1 MKTSRLYNI
10 LMLLCL
16 LFAPCLAQAQ
26 DKVIT
31 QEDLGG
37 RKALVGKGCVVN
49 QFATNVQLLSGIS
62 GLENLVDE
70 DLDNFATFTTG
81 VAVGL
86 TEQPLFSVKDIN
98 HTYAAGTEA
107 GICMVSSQSGGL
119 LSLSVIQ
126 LFSILVYNDGELVE
140 TISDLESGQAGSGV
154 GLDLIKIPGS
164 DNMAVNLTCTPKHD
178 FDELYVVQS
187 GGLDVSVIKE
197 LKFKYAFVG
206 APRQCVMTD
215 KGIKE
220 YGGSDAEVKAN
231 ASCTVALIP
240 TPTVDADN
248 LVDDDLTNAT
258 SIVSV
263 LSIGYKGAAK
273 LSTDPD
279 EPYCGVKNRNPE
291 PTVTFPAGSEVGFVY
306 TNGSALDL
314 ALGNYI
320 EIKVYNTDGTTQTER
335 IEAGVLSL
343 GVAEG
348 GKMTSSVVADKEFY
362 AVEIGFYAAVNVNLG
377 TINVHYA
384 YVNEPPMVN
393 HHCPINPSVSS
404 EICDVQGTYQLLS
417 NPSLSVRWELVSA
430 SDLSGN
436 DWTGNEDWTGN
447 SVTVTPSGKVVFN
460 DIVKMVPVLDEK
472 GESVINEETGEPDSI
487 DVGTKFYGTFTFRAT
502 SVGCTHS
509 NKCIAD
515 VILTRGIQTYNAAC
529 AMPIYNKDVEHPE
542 YELTE
547 DTHGAS
553 GALISISELKNNENI
568 LDDDFNNCAT
578 YRGGL
583 SIASNIHIVAV
594 KNKNGDYFEVE
605 NGDGT
610 QAETK
615 RIGFVV
621 ESKSTFL
628 NADVLQFFQI
638 RCYKNGEEVYRQLVD
653 ESNAISVGLIE
664 GDQSQKVR
672 FSIEVPA
679 VDEDGDK
686 IEFDEFA
693 LWTAGVLKL
702 DISTLNIYYPFI
714 EDGGLDCSDPLNCA
728 EVITAD
734 DGATAYPD
742 MKFQTASIAGVVQNL
757 GNLIDDDPDTYFL
770 YQNTVQAGSGMV
782 VTVKLGKTLDY
793 RHQFGIIMDSETF
806 LASVGL
812 GTWMTVE
819 TYYNGQPTGD
829 KFDNWGVLGLDLIG
843 YGDKSYLVNQ
853 PTRNFDEVRITF
865 AGIANVLNGYKL
877 YGLFFRGDKNLNG
890 IVDCMDPDQ
899 SCAED
904 LGLSVSKVC
913 VYEEMELEGQVQGV
927 DNEFRIIVKAPDQK
941 MEETDDE
948 SDVEGTDEPGKEE
961 TDESD
966 DVTWVPFESKAIKVG
981 SGKFKIKIPTT
992 TSGTGFNIKV
1002 YEARESGKAEDGTP
1016 IYEAGRYLDGVTYAV
1031 HPTRAE
1037 WRKTPIST
1045 DWNEPNNWDGN
1056 VSPYCCTDV
1065 VIPDGAERY
1074 PVLPTLEPTKDEDGN
1089 EIPVD
1094 PATYCCNGI
1103 YFKASPDGDADN
1115 PAQVVNV
1122 PELAYAKAW
1131 VDVRMMPNRYY
1142 MFSAPLK
1149 NTHTGDLFVPAE
1161 MNGQQTGME
1170 FTDLNE
1176 TNTAQNRFSP
1186 RMFQRMY
1193 KKTPR
1198 VRLLDKLYYNNTTEM
1213 RKDDYGDAELEKV
1226 TEGFIAD
1233 WSKPFNLLAQTYTN
1247 NEGFTVWVDNGDL
1260 PADSAVVMRLP
1271 KQHLSYNYYTPDG
1284 VMLPEHEEKYP
1295 GAVGN
1300 DDLHNYDEYTDAATS
1315 LKRTN
1320 NVRFIYE
1327 KYEEDNYDKLAF
1339 AEPEKAVP
1347 SKYVENGYEEAYADS
1362 ISAKYQAK
1370 KADSPFDDEGSR
1382 TERVEFESGSDKFV
1396 VGNMFMSD
1404 IDIQTFLAENTT
1416 VKALRRYNGDN
1427 YETYALVDGVL
1438 KATVPGEVVKVDKT
1452 GEPVTDGD
1460 GNEVTGPGTLDV
1472 VRKPVIHPLES
1483 FFVDFGGSGEYAEIK
1498 FTRDMMLKTVPEG
1511 EDEGQQPNAVPMLR
1525 VTAEAG
1531 GRRAAVLVA
1540 DSAACVDVETML
1552 DAEVKP
1558 TVAVFAATGG
1568 KAHDIVS
1575 THAAEIPLGVVMA
1588 EADTLTLSFRA
1599 EGGIDPADWE
1609 LVDRADGTAYGL
1621 DAPVTFTGAGSSVGR
1636 FVLRSRSRMAE
1647 EMAAGG
1653 NRVYVACRGG
1663 EAVATASAGFCIERM
1678 DVYTVDG
1685 VMCGSAESAD
1695 GATCAVKVPRGSV
1708 VVIRVTGSGGD
1719 AETFK
1724 MLTP

>member
-1 MKTSRLYNI
+1 M
-10 LMLLCL
+10 
-16 LFAPCLAQAQ
+16 
-26 DKVIT
+26 
-31 QEDLGG
+31 
-37 RKALVGKGCVVN
+37 VGKGCVVN

-119 LSLSVIQ
+119 LSLSVIS

-164 DNMAVNLTCTPKHD
+164 DNMAVNLTCTPQHD

-206 APRQCVMTD
+206 TPRQCVMVNQSD
-215 KGIKE
+215 KVVNDIADYAKE
-220 YGGSDAEVKAN
+220 SGRGVAGKTPVVSGN
-231 ASCTVALIP
+231 SSCTTVLIP
-240 TPTVDADN
+240 TPTVDSGN
-248 LVDDDLTNAT
+248 LVDDDLTNST

-273 LSTDPD
+273 VSTDPD
-279 EPYCGVKNRNPE
+279 EPNCGIKNSSPE
-291 PTVTFPAGSEVGFVY
+291 PTVTFPAGSELGFVY

-314 ALGNYI
+314 GLGNYV

-335 IEAGVLSL
+335 VEAGVLAL

-348 GKMTSSVVADKEFY
+348 GRMTSSVVADKEFY
-362 AVEIGFYAAVNVNLG
+362 AFEIGFYASVNVNLG
-377 TINVHYA
+377 TINVHYGF
-384 YVNEPPMVN
+384 VNEPAIVE
-393 HHCPINPSVSS
+393 HSCPINPSVDPVL
-404 EICDVQGTYQLLS
+404 CDVQGTYQLLS
-417 NPSLSVRWELVSA
+417 NPSLAVQWELVSA
-430 SDLSGN
+430 VDPSGN
-436 DWTGNEDWTGN
+436 DWTENEDWTKN
-447 SVTVTPSGKVVFN
+447 SVTVTPSGKVTFN
-460 DIVKMVPVLDEK
+460 DIVDMQEVE
-472 GESVINEETGEPDSI
+472 NEETGETVMVDM
-487 DVGTKFYGTFTFRAT
+487 GTKFNGTFTFRAT

-509 NKCIAD
+509 SKCTAE
-515 VILTRGIQTYNAAC
+515 VILTRGQQAYNTDC
-529 AMPIYNKDVEHPE
+529 AMPIYNEDAKPAK
-542 YELTE
+542 YELSF
-547 DTHGAS
+547 DTHGTS
-553 GALISISELKNNENI
+553 GSLISISELKDKEKI

-583 SIASNIHIVAV
+583 SIASNIQIIGV
-594 KNKNGDYFEVE
+594 KTTDNSNFDVPTE
-605 NGDGT
+605 DGT
-610 QAETK
+610 QPAKTK

-638 RCYKNGEEVYRQLVD
+638 RCYKTGKDEVYRQLVD

-679 VDEDGDK
+679 DM
-686 IEFDEFA
+686 EFDEFS

-714 EDGGLDCSDPLNCA
+714 EDGELNCSDPLNCA
-728 EVITAD
+728 TVITAD

-757 GNLIDDDPDTYFL
+757 GNLIDNDMDSYFL

-782 VTVKLGKTLDY
+782 VSVKLGKTIDY
-793 RHQFGIIMDSETF
+793 RHQFGVVMDSETF

-812 GTWMTVE
+812 GTWMTIE

-865 AGIANVLNGYKL
+865 AGIADVLNGYKL
-877 YGLFFRGDKNLNG
+877 YGLFFRSDKNLNG
-890 IVDCMDPDQ
+890 IADCMDPDD

-904 LGLSVSKVC
+904 LNLSVDPVC
-913 VYEEMELEGQVQGV
+913 VGEYVVLDGQVQGGGEGYKV
-927 DNEFRIIVKAPDQK
+927 IVKAPDQDYVS
-941 MEETDDE
+941 E
-948 SDVEGTDEPGKEE
+948 
-961 TDESD
+961 
-966 DVTWVPFESKAIKVG
+966 AIEVG
-981 SGKFKIKIPTT
+981 SDKFGEKIKIPTKT
-992 TSGTGFNIKV
+992 FGTGLSIMV
-1002 YEARESGKAEDGTP
+1002 YATREKADGS
-1016 IYEAGRYLDGVTYAV
+1016 YETGNYLDGVTYTV

-1037 WRKTPIST
+1037 WRKTPINT

-1056 VSPYCCTDV
+1056 VNPYCCTDV

-1074 PVLPTLEPTKDEDGN
+1074 PVLPTLEPTTDEDGN

-1142 MFSAPLK
+1142 MFAAPLK

-1170 FTDLNE
+1170 FIDLDD
-1176 TNTAQNRFSP
+1176 TNTVQNRFNP
-1186 RMFQRMY
+1186 RMFQRMW
-1193 KKTPR
+1193 KTSPY
-1198 VRLLDKLYYNNTTEM
+1198 VRYIDEIEYDGTTEN
-1213 RKDDYGDAELEKV
+1213 RTDHFELGGMDEDSGIMV
-1226 TEGFIAD
+1226 TD
-1233 WSKPFNLLAQTYTN
+1233 WSKVFNAMAHTYNTTQ
-1247 NEGFTVWVDNGDL
+1247 GFSVWVDNGDL
-1260 PADSAVVMRLP
+1260 PADQAVIMRLP
-1271 KQHLSYNYYTPDG
+1271 KQNAYYNYYTPDG
-1284 VMLPEHEEKYP
+1284 NQLPEHEGYIP
-1295 GAVGN
+1295 N
-1300 DDLHNYDEYTDAATS
+1300 DNLHDFNYTDKTK
-1315 LKRTN
+1315 LDRTDN
-1320 NVRFIYE
+1320 SRFIYE
-1327 KYEEDNYDKLAF
+1327 TKGYNELGYAVEEK
-1339 AEPEKAVP
+1339 K
-1347 SKYVENGYEEAYADS
+1347 ENER
-1362 ISAKYQAK
+1362 YQAK
-1370 KADSPFDDEGSR
+1370 KAEDPFNTSNSLQIQLETPEDNMSQC
-1382 TERVEFESGSDKFV
+1382 FV
-1396 VGNMFMSD
+1396 ANNPFMSD
-1404 IDIQTFLAENTT
+1404 IDIKTFLT
-1416 VKALRRYNGDN
+1416 VNSPNNVSSIYRYNGNN
-1427 YETYALVDGVL
+1427 YESYAVSD
-1438 KATVPGEVVKVDKT
+1438 
-1452 GEPVTDGD
+1452 
-1460 GNEVTGPGTLDV
+1460 GTLITTPADV
-1472 VRKPVIHPLES
+1472 QPTAETEGEEGNTTAEERKERKNVIHPLES
-1483 FFVDFGGSGEYAEIK
+1483 FFINTSQGSSANTSIV
-1498 FTRDMMLKTVPEG
+1498 FTRDMMLNTVANETAATRSAG
-1511 EDEGQQPNAVPMLR
+1511 YGLPMMR
-1525 VTAEAG
+1525 VMAEAG
-1531 GRRAAVLVA
+1531 GLRSGMVLA
-1540 DSAACVDVETML
+1540 DSTARVNVETML
-1552 DAEVKP
+1552 DGEVKP
-1558 TVAVFAATGG
+1558 TVAVFAAVDG

-1575 THAAEIPLGVVMA
+1575 TRAAEIPLGVVMA
-1588 EADTLTLSFRA
+1588 KADTLTLSFRG
-1599 EGGIDPADWE
+1599 EGDWDMDDWE
-1609 LVDRADGTAYGL
+1609 LTDQADGSTYSL
-1621 DAPVTFTGAGSSVGR
+1621 DEDVVITNAASSVGR

-1647 EMAAGG
+1647 EMAEGG
-1653 NRVYVACRGG
+1653 RSVYITCRGD
-1663 EAVATASAGFCIERM
+1663 EATATAAAGFRIERM

-1685 VMCGSAESAD
+1685 VLYGSATAGAD
-1695 GATCAVKVPRGSV
+1695 GTSCTAKVPQGTV
-1708 VVIRVTGSGGD
+1708 VVVRVTSTDGET
-1719 AETFK
+1719 ETFK
-1724 MLTP
+1724 TLTSRR

>member
-1 MKTSRLYNI
+1 
-10 LMLLCL
+10 MLLCL
-16 LFAPCLAQAQ
+16 ALVPCAADAQEQ
-26 DKVIT
+26 EQEQEVIG
-31 QEDLGG
+31 QEQLGG

-119 LSLSVIQ
+119 LSLSVIS

-164 DNMAVNLTCTPKHD
+164 DNMAVNLTCTPQHD

-206 APRQCVMTD
+206 APRQCVMVNQSD
-215 KGIKE
+215 KVDNDIAD
-220 YGGSDAEVKAN
+220 YAEESGRGVADKTPVVSGN
-231 ASCTVALIP
+231 SSCTTVLIP
-240 TPTVDADN
+240 TPTVDSGN
-248 LVDDDLTNAT
+248 LVDDDLTNST

-273 LSTDPD
+273 VSTDPY
-279 EPYCGVKNRNPE
+279 EPNCGIKNSSPE
-291 PTVTFPAGSEVGFVY
+291 PTVTFPAGSELGFVY

-314 ALGNYI
+314 GLGNYV

-335 IEAGVLSL
+335 IEAGVLAL

-348 GKMTSSVVADKEFY
+348 GRMTSSVVADKEFY
-362 AVEIGFYAAVNVNLG
+362 AFEIGFYASVNVNLG
-377 TINVHYA
+377 TINVHYGF
-384 YVNEPPMVN
+384 VNEPAIVE
-393 HHCPINPSVSS
+393 HSCPINPSVDPVL
-404 EICDVQGTYQLLS
+404 CDVQGTYQLLS
-417 NPSLSVRWELVSA
+417 NPSLAVQWELVSA
-430 SDLSGN
+430 VDPSGN
-436 DWTGNEDWTGN
+436 DWTENEDWTKN
-447 SVTVTPSGKVVFN
+447 SVTVTPSGKVTFN
-460 DIVKMVPVLDEK
+460 DIVDMQEVE
-472 GESVINEETGEPDSI
+472 NEETGETVMVDM
-487 DVGTKFYGTFTFRAT
+487 GTKFNGTFTFRAT

-509 NKCIAD
+509 SKCTAE
-515 VILTRGIQTYNAAC
+515 VILTRGQQTYNTDC
-529 AMPIYNKDVEHPE
+529 AMPIYNEDAKPAK
-542 YELTE
+542 YELSF
-547 DTHGAS
+547 DTHGTS
-553 GALISISELKNNENI
+553 GSLISISELKDKEKI

-583 SIASNIHIVAV
+583 SIASNIHIIGV
-594 KNKNGDYFEVE
+594 KTKDNSNFDVPTE
-605 NGDGT
+605 DGT
-610 QAETK
+610 QPAKTK

-638 RCYKNGEEVYRQLVD
+638 RCYKKEKGEVYRHLVD

-679 VDEDGDK
+679 DK
-686 IEFDEFA
+686 EFDEFS

-714 EDGGLDCSDPLNCA
+714 EDGELNCSDPLNCA
-728 EVITAD
+728 TVITAD

-757 GNLIDDDPDTYFL
+757 GNLIDNDMDSYFL

-782 VTVKLGKTLDY
+782 VSVKLGKTIDY
-793 RHQFGIIMDSETF
+793 RHQFGVVMDSETF

-877 YGLFFRGDKNLNG
+877 YGLFFRSDKNLNG
-890 IVDCMDPDQ
+890 IADCMDPDD

-904 LGLSVSKVC
+904 LNLSVDPVC
-913 VYEEMELEGQVQGV
+913 VGEYVVLDGQVQGGGEGYKV
-927 DNEFRIIVKAPDQK
+927 IVKAPDQ
-941 MEETDDE
+941 DY
-948 SDVEGTDEPGKEE
+948 V
-961 TDESD
+961 
-966 DVTWVPFESKAIKVG
+966 SKAIEVG
-981 SGKFKIKIPTT
+981 SDKFGEKIKIQTKT
-992 TSGTGFNIKV
+992 FGTGLSIMV
-1002 YEARESGKAEDGTP
+1002 YATREKADGS
-1016 IYEAGRYLDGVTYAV
+1016 YETGNYLDGVTYTV

-1037 WRKTPIST
+1037 WRKTPINT

-1056 VSPYCCTDV
+1056 VNPYCCTDV

-1074 PVLPTLEPTKDEDGN
+1074 PVLPTLEPTTDEDGN

-1170 FTDLNE
+1170 FIDLDE
-1176 TNTAQNRFSP
+1176 SNTVQNRFNP
-1186 RMFQRMY
+1186 RIFQRMY

-1213 RKDDYGDAELEKV
+1213 RKDDYSNAKLEET

-1284 VMLPEHEEKYP
+1284 VMLPEHEEENSN
-1295 GAVGN
+1295 AVDN
-1300 DDLHNYDEYTDAATS
+1300 DDPHNYDEYTDAATS
-1315 LKRTN
+1315 LKRTD

-1327 KYEEDNYDKLAF
+1327 KYENDNYDNLAF
-1339 AEPEKAVP
+1339 AEPEKADA
-1347 SKYVENGYEEAYADS
+1347 SKYVNNGYEEAYANR

-1370 KADSPFDDEGSR
+1370 KPENPFVDNEATVS
-1382 TERVEFESGSDKFV
+1382 VEATTNDNSNKFV

-1404 IDIQTFLAENTT
+1404 IDIKTFLSLNTN
-1416 VKALRRYNGDN
+1416 VRSLYRYNGNN
-1427 YETYALVDGVL
+1427 YDSYTLTL
-1438 KATVPGEVVKVDKT
+1438 N
-1452 GEPVTDGD
+1452 
-1460 GNEVTGPGTLDV
+1460 GNELIVSSGEALSTAKTEDEGNNTEPET
-1472 VRKPVIHPLES
+1472 RKERKKVIHPLES
-1483 FFVDFGGSGEYAEIK
+1483 FFISTHESNKNARIV
-1498 FTRDMMLKTVPEG
+1498 FTRDMMLNTVANETAATRSAG
-1511 EDEGQQPNAVPMLR
+1511 YGLPMMR
-1525 VTAEAG
+1525 VMAEAG
-1531 GRRAAVLVA
+1531 GLRSGMVLA
-1540 DSAACVDVETML
+1540 DSTARVNVETML
-1552 DAEVKP
+1552 DGEVKP
-1558 TVAVFAATGG
+1558 TVAVFAAVDG

-1575 THAAEIPLGVVMA
+1575 TRAAEIPLGVVMA
-1588 EADTLTLSFRA
+1588 KADTLTLSFRG
-1599 EGGIDPADWE
+1599 EGDWDMDDWE
-1609 LVDRADGTAYGL
+1609 LTDQADGSTYSL
-1621 DAPVTFTGAGSSVGR
+1621 DEDVVITNAASSVGR

-1647 EMAAGG
+1647 EMAEGG
-1653 NRVYVACRGG
+1653 RSVYITCRGD
-1663 EAVATASAGFCIERM
+1663 EATATAAAGFRIERM

-1685 VMCGSAESAD
+1685 VLYGSATAGAD
-1695 GATCAVKVPRGSV
+1695 GTSCTAKVPQGTV
-1708 VVIRVTGSGGD
+1708 VVVRVTSTDGET
-1719 AETFK
+1719 ETFK
-1724 MLTP
+1724 TLTSRR